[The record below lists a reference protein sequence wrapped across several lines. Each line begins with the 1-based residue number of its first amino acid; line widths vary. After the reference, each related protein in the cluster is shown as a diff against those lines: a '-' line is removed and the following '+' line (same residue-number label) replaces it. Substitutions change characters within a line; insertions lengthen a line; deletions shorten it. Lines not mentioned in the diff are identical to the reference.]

1 MFEIIANNI
10 PLKINLFTIKRS
22 AYVTL
27 VLENG
32 QLNLNKFNL
41 SRNPLCS
48 RFDDKL
54 LYDFAVEFK
63 DLIGRYDWRIMNLFG
78 YNFSEV
84 ANIMV

>member
-1 MFEIIANNI
+1 MIANNI

-27 VLENG
+27 ILENG

-48 RFDDKL
+48 QFDDKL
-54 LYDFAVEFK
+54 LYDFVVEFK
-63 DLIGRYDWRIMNLFG
+63 DLIGRYDWRVINLFG
-78 YNFSEV
+78 YNFGEV

>member
-1 MFEIIANNI
+1 MIANNI

-27 VLENG
+27 ILENG
-32 QLNLNKFNL
+32 QLNLNKFHL

-48 RFDDKL
+48 QFDDKL
-54 LYDFAVEFK
+54 LYDFVVEFK
-63 DLIGRYDWRIMNLFG
+63 DLIGRYDWRVINLFG
-78 YNFSEV
+78 YNFGEV